1 MNLSPARPVCK
12 WPGAPGPAPAGHGSG
27 SLREPPLA
35 SPRAAHRA
43 VKRAAGPRRAVSDG
57 PAGAGL
63 RRPTRD
69 RGSFASDHGWECE
82 GRRGD
87 GLQRELGPQALLEG
101 ALQDQGCCGPV
112 LERDSEVHAEEAL
125 AVVAAA
131 VPEPRGHFP
140 QIGVDPRGALEKKAP
155 GPRVPEG

>member
-27 SLREPPLA
+27 WLREPPLA

-87 GLQRELGPQALLEG
+87 GLQGELGPEALLEG
-101 ALQDQGCCGPV
+101 ALQDQGCCGHV
-112 LERDSEVHAEEAL
+112 LERDSEGHAEEAL
-125 AVVAAA
+125 AVVAAG
-131 VPEPRGHFP
+131 VLEPGDELP
-140 QIGVDPRGALEKKAP
+140 QIGVELRDAP
-155 GPRVPEG
+155 DADAAGPAD